1 MADGAVR
8 IHLVSGEH
16 VDVPGS
22 VSDLQRTLLSE
33 RDAILLKDR
42 NGRDVLVNPDHVTH
56 VTVVAMGSSPG

>member
-22 VSDLQRTLLSE
+22 VTDVQTKLLSE
-33 RDAILLKDR
+33 RDAILLQDR
-42 NGRDVLVNPDHVTH
+42 NRRDVLINPHHVTH
-56 VTVVAMGSSPG
+56 VTVVSVG